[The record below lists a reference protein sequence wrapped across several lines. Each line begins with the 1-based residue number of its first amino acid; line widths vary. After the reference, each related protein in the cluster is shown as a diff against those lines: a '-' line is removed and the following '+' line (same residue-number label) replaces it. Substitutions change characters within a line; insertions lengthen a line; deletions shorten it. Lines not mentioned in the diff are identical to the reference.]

1 MYFKILLNESILKMF
16 FLKRRL
22 FRFFDLIDSFNFDF
36 LKRRFMLLNGN
47 KMNFGDDVDVGEK

>member
-22 FRFFDLIDSFNFDF
+22 FRFFNLIDSFNFDF